1 MTGLPDKVD
10 LHELKFVN
18 KVLKKA
24 RKFEIIHQIK
34 SDDHI

>member
-10 LHELKFVN
+10 LLELKFVN

-24 RKFEIIHQIK
+24 RKFEIVHQIK
-34 SDDHI
+34 SDDHL